1 MMMLFQLLFLVT
13 SFGLVGC
20 ETQVEHQWSGEPIQ
34 AQIPE
39 MAGILQAP
47 QPLATEDPEDDSL
60 IIEEKLLV
68 DLVAAQDHNVV
79 NESKPLSFGDNLSL
93 NSKMYLSKAGE
104 LLADLTIENN
114 NVVSVKHIIVHCVEY
129 NMNNAAVREASV
141 TLDKTLQVGES
152 SYWDQVNFGYV
163 DDAFETVQC
172 KIRGANLS

>member
-1 MMMLFQLLFLVT
+1 MMMVFQLIFLVT

-34 AQIPE
+34 AQAPE
-39 MAGILQAP
+39 MAWVNQAP
-47 QPLATEDPEDDSL
+47 EPLAIEVPGDDSP

-68 DLVAAQDHNVV
+68 QRVVAQDHNLV
-79 NESKPLSFGDNLSL
+79 NDSNPLSFGDYLNLKS
-93 NSKMYLSKAGE
+93 NMYLSKAGE
-104 LLADLTIENN
+104 LLADLTIENHN
-114 NVVSVKHIIVHCVEY
+114 AVSVKHITVHCVEY
-129 NMNNAAVREASV
+129 NMNSSAIREASV

>member
-1 MMMLFQLLFLVT
+1 MMMVFQLIFLVT

-34 AQIPE
+34 AQAPE
-39 MAGILQAP
+39 MAWVNQAP
-47 QPLATEDPEDDSL
+47 EPLAIEVPGDDSP

-68 DLVAAQDHNVV
+68 QRVVAQDHNLV
-79 NESKPLSFGDNLSL
+79 NDSNPLSFGDYLNLKS
-93 NSKMYLSKAGE
+93 NMYLSKAGE
-104 LLADLTIENN
+104 LLADLTIENHN
-114 NVVSVKHIIVHCVEY
+114 AVSVKHITVHCVEY
-129 NMNNAAVREASV
+129 NMNSSAIREALV